1 VPGGKVLEVL
11 LAPALRLLDL
21 DPLLGIG
28 RKERRVRRWVLE
40 RPRDRPRVLQLQP
53 VDLHRRDRAS
63 PEATG
68 AQQGRVQ
75 TWQQRY
81 RLVGDS
87 LPFQHQ
93 ADGMRWRRRRNPVE
107 RDLHCRRLFA
117 PSKPG
122 GCELRADFEAMSES
136 LNGRLLIASPS
147 MPDYFHRAVILVVE
161 HSDQGAFG
169 LVLNR
174 PSETTV
180 GDASP
185 ELAELIGDDHLIH
198 VGGPV
203 QPNAVTA
210 VGEHSDPADA
220 TKLIIGTV
228 GMVDLDDPP
237 ELPRLRV
244 FAGDAGWG
252 GGPRA

>member
-1 VPGGKVLEVL
+1 
-11 LAPALRLLDL
+11 
-21 DPLLGIG
+21 
-28 RKERRVRRWVLE
+28 
-40 RPRDRPRVLQLQP
+40 
-53 VDLHRRDRAS
+53 
-63 PEATG
+63 
-68 AQQGRVQ
+68 
-75 TWQQRY
+75 
-81 RLVGDS
+81 
-87 LPFQHQ
+87 
-93 ADGMRWRRRRNPVE
+93 
-107 RDLHCRRLFA
+107 
-117 PSKPG
+117 
-122 GCELRADFEAMSES
+122 MSES

-147 MPDYFHRAVILVVE
+147 MPDYFHRTVILVVE

-210 VGEHSDPADA
+210 VGEHPDPGDA
-220 TKLIIGTV
+220 TKLIVGAV

-237 ELPRLRV
+237 ELLRLRV
-244 FAGDAGWG
+244 FAGYAGWG
-252 GGPRA
+252 AGQLDDELEQEAWILDDARPDDPFGDGDLWSEVLRRKGGEFALLARMPSDPSVN

>member
-1 VPGGKVLEVL
+1 
-11 LAPALRLLDL
+11 
-21 DPLLGIG
+21 
-28 RKERRVRRWVLE
+28 
-40 RPRDRPRVLQLQP
+40 
-53 VDLHRRDRAS
+53 
-63 PEATG
+63 
-68 AQQGRVQ
+68 
-75 TWQQRY
+75 
-81 RLVGDS
+81 
-87 LPFQHQ
+87 
-93 ADGMRWRRRRNPVE
+93 MRWRRRRNPVE

-220 TKLIIGTV
+220 TKLIVGTV

-237 ELPRLRV
+237 ELHRLRV
-244 FAGDAGWG
+244 FAGYAGWAG
-252 GGPRA
+252 GQLDDELEQEAWILDDARLDDPFGNGDLWADVLRRKGGEFALLARMPPDPSVN

>member
-1 VPGGKVLEVL
+1 
-11 LAPALRLLDL
+11 
-21 DPLLGIG
+21 
-28 RKERRVRRWVLE
+28 
-40 RPRDRPRVLQLQP
+40 
-53 VDLHRRDRAS
+53 
-63 PEATG
+63 
-68 AQQGRVQ
+68 
-75 TWQQRY
+75 
-81 RLVGDS
+81 
-87 LPFQHQ
+87 
-93 ADGMRWRRRRNPVE
+93 
-107 RDLHCRRLFA
+107 
-117 PSKPG
+117 
-122 GCELRADFEAMSES
+122 MSES

-147 MPDYFHRAVILVVE
+147 MPDYFHRTVILVVE

-210 VGEHSDPADA
+210 VGEHPDPGDA
-220 TKLIIGTV
+220 TKLIVGAV

-237 ELPRLRV
+237 ELLRLRV
-244 FAGDAGWG
+244 FAGYAGWG
-252 GGPRA
+252 AGQLDDELEQEAWILDDARADDPFGDGDLWAEVLRRKGGEFTLLARMPSDPSVN